1 MNIKKFLENSNKLSK
16 SIQSKKAVL
25 ETIDKSLLVTT
36 DTALIKSL
44 KKEQAKI
51 KASINEDVR
60 TQIKT
65 IKLIEKV
72 KDATLR
78 SLLEYKYICNM
89 DIEDIAEKLAYSVRH
104 TARMQTK
111 AIDELEKCYK
121 SA

>member
-1 MNIKKFLENSNKLSK
+1 MNIKKFLENSNKLTK

-25 ETIDKSLLVTT
+25 ETIEKSLLITT
-36 DTALIKSL
+36 DATLIKRL

-51 KASINEDVR
+51 RASINEDVR
-60 TQIKT
+60 NQIKT
-65 IKLIEKV
+65 INLIEKV
-72 KDATLR
+72 KDVTLR

-104 TARMQTK
+104 TARIQTK
-111 AIDELEKCYK
+111 AIEELEKFYK